1 MELRIICLLYV
12 LILCFNYSHPKAT
25 MDSLDLGI
33 LDFIKENFQASDVD
47 STIDEIRKT
56 KISGSNSKQ
65 LVNSLINIVERYVY
79 LDIIKKPPQPK
90 QNYFNTV
97 DLVEKLK
104 NINTAE
110 RPVYDLFKDI
120 NLIISQCQD
129 GHFNIDYN
137 KEILKGYKLN
147 QIFFASPIE
156 FEITKNGIYGKPSF
170 LSTLFDEDLINQ
182 IKVEVGRKI
191 LKINGLDP
199 LDFIQKINKGFKQF
213 KSPQAQFVS
222 NMDNMV
228 QFDLASFPFGKGELN
243 DITILYDDSTD
254 LKYNYTILFAKKTN
268 KQFFNYFSQHF
279 KPNRESYRTI
289 PDIVKTFMK
298 KNSLF
303 KEANEQIK
311 WDKEIYNKNGE
322 SIKCKIDNNNHMNVI
337 YQESFLFDDMD
348 QAINTLMECFFNFY
362 SKGND
367 YPIVIIENMNGGGF
381 THICDYLIAL
391 VNLNKPLTTY
401 SSFRNNADVK
411 TYIAQ
416 NLIYRTLDTCEEKPG
431 DYFFDKYETDDYGID
446 THGQKIKHYRSQ
458 IFSATSTNRTII
470 DEFKKNLTSKIRKPH
485 EIIIFTDG
493 YSFSSTSIFIK
504 TTYLA
509 GGAIIVGYNGNPK
522 FEKFDSSQN
531 PANVF
536 STEDLKT
543 IDSISKTIED
553 LGFTLH
559 FTYQEYFD
567 INYEGKIQVPLE
579 FQIHEIDERFEFYEK
594 YSDDEYINFM
604 LWANYIF
611 EKYKFEC
618 NPKNKKLLFITD
630 ECVFDDKKMHGG
642 YECGN
647 DGYWKKTCVP
657 SYCDNGYVYDKK
669 TNKCIED
676 ICLTKEKNNDDE
688 NNANYKKGKSIFIAS
703 MVFFGLALIFF
714 IVYLIACCKC
724 SDCCECADSNCI
736 FIPILI
742 FLVIAII
749 LVMVS
754 TLAYNYPS

>member
-268 KQFFNYFSQHF
+268 KQFFNYFSEHF

-337 YQESFLFDDMD
+337 YQESFLFDDID

-391 VNLNKPLTTY
+391 VNLNKP
-401 SSFRNNADVK
+401 
-411 TYIAQ
+411 
-416 NLIYRTLDTCEEKPG
+416 
-431 DYFFDKYETDDYGID
+431 
-446 THGQKIKHYRSQ
+446 
-458 IFSATSTNRTII
+458 
-470 DEFKKNLTSKIRKPH
+470 
-485 EIIIFTDG
+485 
-493 YSFSSTSIFIK
+493 
-504 TTYLA
+504 
-509 GGAIIVGYNGNPK
+509 
-522 FEKFDSSQN
+522 
-531 PANVF
+531 
-536 STEDLKT
+536 
-543 IDSISKTIED
+543 
-553 LGFTLH
+553 
-559 FTYQEYFD
+559 
-567 INYEGKIQVPLE
+567 
-579 FQIHEIDERFEFYEK
+579 
-594 YSDDEYINFM
+594 
-604 LWANYIF
+604 
-611 EKYKFEC
+611 
-618 NPKNKKLLFITD
+618 
-630 ECVFDDKKMHGG
+630 
-642 YECGN
+642 
-647 DGYWKKTCVP
+647 
-657 SYCDNGYVYDKK
+657 
-669 TNKCIED
+669 
-676 ICLTKEKNNDDE
+676 
-688 NNANYKKGKSIFIAS
+688 
-703 MVFFGLALIFF
+703 
-714 IVYLIACCKC
+714 
-724 SDCCECADSNCI
+724 
-736 FIPILI
+736 
-742 FLVIAII
+742 
-749 LVMVS
+749 
-754 TLAYNYPS
+754 